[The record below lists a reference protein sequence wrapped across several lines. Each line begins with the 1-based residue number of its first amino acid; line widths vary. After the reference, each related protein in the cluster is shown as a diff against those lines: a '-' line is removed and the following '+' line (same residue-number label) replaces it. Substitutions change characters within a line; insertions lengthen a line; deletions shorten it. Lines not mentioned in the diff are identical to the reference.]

1 MLCARESWITY
12 IPNPETTS
20 TCLPHVAMDQ
30 PPKEKKTLHD
40 QVTRSSIEI
49 DDLHPSSS
57 HASHASHGSHASHA
71 PHAPHAHPNSK
82 TTHFAGV
89 RPQSS
94 SPPWPLPSPPAGE
107 APLAPQMLPNTGPSI
122 GDGSRVIWG
131 RAFSADEGFG
141 GLAHRCNS
149 ACLASARARRGGAHS
164 AQMMDH

>member
-57 HASHASHGSHASHA
+57 HASH
-71 PHAPHAHPNSK
+71 PNSK

-131 RAFSADEGFG
+131 RACSAEEGFG